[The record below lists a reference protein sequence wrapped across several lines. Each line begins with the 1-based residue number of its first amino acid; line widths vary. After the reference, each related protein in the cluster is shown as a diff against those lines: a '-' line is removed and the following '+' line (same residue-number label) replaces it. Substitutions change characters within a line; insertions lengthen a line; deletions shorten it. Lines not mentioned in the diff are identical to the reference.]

1 MGEGL
6 SFSDG
11 EKWRKKRMTISKV
24 FTFELL
30 KANIPK
36 ISEICDKVLD
46 EMEAENKTGDNEY
59 QFLIKE
65 IGPIIF
71 GSVIIKCF
79 LGIDDPK

>member
-6 SFSDG
+6 IFSEG
-11 EKWRKKRMTISKV
+11 EKWRKKRMTISKL

-46 EMEAENKTGDNEY
+46 EMEAENKTGENEF
-59 QFLIKE
+59 QFYFK
-65 IGPIIF
+65 
-71 GSVIIKCF
+71 
-79 LGIDDPK
+79 